1 MEETTIYSA
10 APAENGS
17 VNWKKRINVNDIHNY
32 WMASI
37 RKEQLEEDETV
48 RLTAVLPY
56 ESKGKFHDH
65 QITITEQVRS
75 AEELIQ
81 LMDRKYAS
89 IKKNEWKRK
98 VGWSMSSAIFKY
110 IPAGP
115 DGKPVAPTKSQIKH
129 LSSFV
134 IDMDSH
140 TSKDRGER
148 FHFNSY
154 TNESRRL
161 IAGLALAKIND
172 LFNKLD
178 MDLVI
183 KPNHAYS
190 TGGGLQFIAHFQ
202 RPINQQEAETI
213 FNHVKLAAKRMKERF
228 VVYGVDV
235 LDNIRSCY
243 LDFDISSTDIA
254 HTQRM
259 AGTVNPKEQ
268 YMGSFSEEIPDLY
281 NEDLI
286 DKSKLNLFN
295 VLDDISK
302 GLSEED
308 GNIQAIR
315 NIYNKSVIKLKELS
329 KPFLAKNASDEMI
342 EISSDLNP
350 TTILHSAEIL
360 KHVNQIFKDGDQAIY
375 KNYDDFNILKEIS
388 SEQQAAYMGSLL
400 EVNKE
405 ASTSRYTAYRCP
417 FHPEQNGSFAIYN
430 NNDKPVAYA
439 KDFHDGTVYNAISF
453 VMALSNFNPDG
464 HDLVSGDE
472 GFKSRSE
479 AVFEIASAL
488 GIELKAPVRKQ
499 FANDQVQGEVDRL
512 ISEVNVEDYVY
523 YRLANKQRA
532 CIIRE
537 FEHGESFMFDGTK
550 MMTEHILLN
559 QLNKYHADFEL
570 RNAFHDK
577 FIEKILINAFEEFTP
592 GAGYTYER
600 KNIKYINLWIPGKD
614 YLKIHEMSKNI
625 DQMDI
630 ASALG
635 LIKERLP
642 VMNYYLHQMT
652 QKGSIEYFLN
662 WLINVANFNT
672 MSTIPVINTVQGTGK
687 GVFVTNVLEHYL
699 NHEYVNVVNSD
710 KVASNFNAF
719 MEKSSLIVLDEGD
732 FSRSHEVD
740 NLKLLTGNEYIQ
752 VEKKGVDSQKMKKHF
767 NLLMMTNGETPII
780 HPSNDRRITYFRCD
794 VTLLDSI
801 KHAGFETIDEFIV
814 ALREEVPEFWAI
826 LVKTAPKTEWNN
838 QNLKDNQFNKQ
849 ILMMHPFGKLL
860 IKMLDNE
867 WEEIKLQMSEN
878 EGDPLIITSNLEMIE
893 HIKNEFESTGTI
905 NLTLINKYIKS
916 LNFKTYVS
924 VQQFIKNNALTKNGI
939 EIKNTSTSVIIHI
952 NKYKLKNLI
961 EMENNLGKLF
971 DCYNPENIDKTL
983 SLVNAHKEL
992 DDEKVVEVLNDV
1004 GLTPHLNND
1013 PLGLNNQTPVNGLTL
1028 PQAPNTIIQ

>member
-1 MEETTIYSA
+1 MKETTVYAA
-10 APAENGS
+10 APAEKGS
-17 VNWKKRINVNDIHNY
+17 VNWKKRINVNEIHNY

-48 RLTAVLPY
+48 RITAVLPY

-81 LMDRKYAS
+81 LIGKKYAS
-89 IKKNEWKRK
+89 ISKNEWKRM
-98 VGWSMSSAIFKY
+98 VGWSMSAATFKY

-115 DGKPVAPTKSQIKH
+115 DGKPVAPTKAQFKS

-140 TSKDRGER
+140 TSKERGER

-154 TNESRRL
+154 TKESRRL
-161 IAGLALAKIND
+161 IAGLVLIKIND

-183 KPNHAYS
+183 KPTNTYA

-202 RPINQQEAETI
+202 RPIDQQEADTI
-213 FNHVKLAAKRMKERF
+213 FNHIKLAAKRMKDRF
-228 VVYGVDV
+228 VVYGVDA

-243 LDFDISSTDIA
+243 FDFDVSSTDIT

-259 AGTVNPKEQ
+259 AGTVNPKPQ
-268 YMGSFSEEIPDLY
+268 YMGSFAEEIPDLY
-281 NEDLI
+281 NEELI
-286 DKSKLNLFN
+286 DNAKLNLFK
-295 VLDDISK
+295 VLDDIAK
-302 GLSEED
+302 ELSNEKD
-308 GNIQAIR
+308 NIQVIR

-329 KPFLAKNASDEMI
+329 KPFLGKDKKGEII

-350 TTILHSAEIL
+350 TTLLHSAEIL
-360 KHVNQIFKDGDQAIY
+360 KHVNQIFKEGDQAIY
-375 KNYDDFNILKEIS
+375 KNYDDFNILKTIP

-430 NNDKPVAYA
+430 NADKPIAYA
-439 KDFHDGTVYNAISF
+439 KDFHDGTVYNAVSL

-464 HDLVSGDE
+464 QDLVSGDE
-472 GFKSRSE
+472 GYKSRGE
-479 AVFEIASAL
+479 AIFEIASAL
-488 GIELKAPVRKQ
+488 GIEIKAPVRRQ
-499 FANDQVQGEVDRL
+499 FAADQVQGEVDRL
-512 ISEVNVEDYVY
+512 IAEVDVENYVY

-532 CIIRE
+532 CVIRE
-537 FEHGESFMFDGTK
+537 FEHGEAFVFDGTK
-550 MMTEHILLN
+550 MMTEHVLLN

-600 KNIKYINLWIPGKD
+600 KNIKYINLWIPGKN
-614 YLKIHEMSKNI
+614 YLKIHEMAKDI
-625 DQMDI
+625 EQMDI
-630 ASALG
+630 QSALG

-642 VMNYYLHQMT
+642 VVNFYLHQMT

-672 MSTIPVINTVQGTGK
+672 MSTLPVINTVQGTGK
-687 GVFVTNVLEHYL
+687 GVFVTHVLEHYL
-699 NHEYVNVVNSD
+699 NHEYVNVVSSD
-710 KVASNFNAF
+710 KIRSNFNAF
-719 MEKSSLIVLDEGD
+719 MEKSSLIVLDEGE
-732 FSRSHEVD
+732 FSKSHEVD
-740 NLKLLTGNEYIQ
+740 NLKLLTGNPYIQ
-752 VEKKGVDSQKMKKHF
+752 VEKKGIDSQKMKKHF

-794 VTLLDSI
+794 VTLLDSS
-801 KHAGFETIDEFIV
+801 KHAGFETIDDFIE
-814 ALREEVPEFWAI
+814 ALKEEVPEFWAI
-826 LVKTAPKTEWNN
+826 LVKTTPKPEWNN

-867 WEEIKLQMSEN
+867 WDEIKLQMNEN
-878 EGDPLIITSNLEMIE
+878 ESDPLVITSNLEMIDN
-893 HIKNEFESTGTI
+893 IKNEFESTGTI
-905 NLTLINKYIKS
+905 NLTLINRYIRS

-939 EIKNTSTSVIIHI
+939 EIKNTSSSVVIHI

-961 EMENNLGKLF
+961 KMENNLGRLF
-971 DCYNPENIDKTL
+971 DCYNSENIDKTL
-983 SLVNAHKEL
+983 SLVNSHEDL
-992 DDEKVVEVLNDV
+992 DDEKIEDALDDI

-1013 PLGLNNQTPVNGLTL
+1013 PLGLNNKTSGNAPVL